1 MDYFGSHKSAAAG
14 RMIRAAGARFW
25 FLLPSAPD
33 LNPIEQAFA
42 EIKHWMRIAQK
53 RTSEKMW
60 RLIGSLVETINATEC
75 QNYLANADYASV
87 EM

>member
-42 EIKHWMRIAQK
+42 EIKHWMRIA
-53 RTSEKMW
+53 
-60 RLIGSLVETINATEC
+60 
-75 QNYLANADYASV
+75 
-87 EM
+87 